1 MILLLHLQAK
11 GQWHIFGSLSMG
23 GTQSLVEMWGHNQ
36 HWDWQHT
43 HAVTLSPSVCHI
55 VGYHQF
61 QRILFTSYIHQYESW
76 GNCYSISKQSMVH
89 NVCFVHPNLKACW
102 LDQIK
107 ISFGGHIDA
116 FIEYKQKCL
125 RQMVLF
131 HPIIWWFW
139 FVHCS
144 HVDNYIRCC
153 KWMTLLL
160 VNDCNVWIVIAECW
174 SRIQYFL
181 HFHAWFLSLEYG
193 KEVCAS
199 KLDGATDQRQLISS
213 SLLSPV
219 VFLQEGHLVL
229 LSSVKKAIC
238 SALWET
244 TVWNGVCK

>member
-1 MILLLHLQAK
+1 MTYIWITLH
-11 GQWHIFGSLSMG
+11 GRYPISGWNVRS
-23 GTQSLVEMWGHNQ
+23 QS
-36 HWDWQHT
+36 
-43 HAVTLSPSVCHI
+43 TLRLAAHSCCDSISFCVSYCRLPSI
-55 VGYHQF
+55 P
-61 QRILFTSYIHQYESW
+61 RILFTLYIHQYESW

-244 TVWNGVCK
+244 TVWNGICQ